1 MLLNAV
7 LEKQHVTE
15 CCATIVLLDQAP
27 EQSRRGF
34 RRSVSVKEGEK
45 RAACSSVPDVGP
57 LADLNQS
64 QEDEEVG
71 SEQYRYGLNRTGRV

>member
-1 MLLNAV
+1 MFLNAV

-34 RRSVSVKEGEK
+34 RRSVSIKEGEK